1 MFWVFENSTCLS
13 VESMLKRKYFLP
25 AKKHNASASTLAGDK
40 KDFHPGGRKIF
51 FYSFNVYTQS
61 SNKAVFHFGS
71 FVTRLKHLLFS
82 FLFMIKHCDL
92 PLFNIFVYYWNEKM
106 LIENL
111 LEQLQ
116 SNIQMETFKTFEIF
130 KNPSRDCLKRLNKSW
145 QTFSEKLITKGTL
158 HKKFPKHSLVSNFV
172 TEKFVYYLK
181 MPFSNVPNILF
192 WYQGSFETISRNTF

>member
-92 PLFNIFVYYWNEKM
+92 PLFNIFVYYWNEK
-106 LIENL
+106 
-111 LEQLQ
+111 
-116 SNIQMETFKTFEIF
+116 TFEIF

-158 HKKFPKHSLVSNFV
+158 YKKFPKHSLVSNFV